1 MIRPRTATRSPT
13 DPVAAYYA
21 QELHDL
27 LERVREGFGQL
38 DAGAISVGALDQLI
52 QHYGRCARELREFCG
67 AGTGG
72 SEHAARTLAQLH
84 DAGDR
89 LDWWGV
95 GDGPSDRA
103 ARSPAAEIDDRTNTR

>member
-95 GDGPSDRA
+95 GDGP
-103 ARSPAAEIDDRTNTR
+103 